1 MNPKIELLKWEPQL
15 EAPKWGPKHW
25 DAKKGTPKRRTP
37 NGDYQKGD
45 PPHGDPK
52 NGNLTWRP
60 RVETPKKGRNNGG
73 FGLLMRKIIK
83 MSCNDCVCNATL

>member
-1 MNPKIELLKWEPQL
+1 M
-15 EAPKWGPKHW
+15 EAPKGEPQDRTFKM
-25 DAKKGTPKRRTP
+25 GTPVGGPQMGIQKL
-37 NGDYQKGD
+37 GHQKGD

-83 MSCNDCVCNATL
+83 MSCDDCVCNATL